1 MDQNNQ
7 NKPNKPGGGKSG
19 GNWRGVI
26 SLICWA
32 VLLTAL
38 ISYAG
43 TYMTNSVRQSSS
55 VELVYGDF
63 LDMVEDGQVESVAFD
78 NGESILVITPK
89 DGYSYTDSEGVTYT
103 KTGEDDHGNI
113 LYTYLNP
120 IGKEQQTT
128 LRFFTLQTESNDATI
143 ARLEAA
149 GDRKSVV

>member
-43 TYMTNSVRQSSS
+43 IYMTNSVR
-55 VELVYGDF
+55 
-63 LDMVEDGQVESVAFD
+63 
-78 NGESILVITPK
+78 
-89 DGYSYTDSEGVTYT
+89 
-103 KTGEDDHGNI
+103 
-113 LYTYLNP
+113 
-120 IGKEQQTT
+120 
-128 LRFFTLQTESNDATI
+128 
-143 ARLEAA
+143 
-149 GDRKSVV
+149 

>member
-63 LDMVEDGQVESVAFD
+63 LV
-78 NGESILVITPK
+78 SIPMRGKLN
-89 DGYSYTDSEGVTYT
+89 SLNASAAAA
-103 KTGEDDHGNI
+103 I
-113 LYTYLNP
+113 LLY
-120 IGKEQQTT
+120 
-128 LRFFTLQTESNDATI
+128 
-143 ARLEAA
+143 EAVRQR
-149 GDRKSVV
+149 G